1 MASIRESWRYL
12 TLSTLLSPLARPTRA
27 GDLARRLA
35 TEVLPERLAGRL
47 PVTAH
52 AASAHDA
59 RALGGTPS
67 LVGGARAVQ
76 RDATTCGSAVLV
88 HLAAL
93 GDPELAR
100 WIEDGTVPASPRPE
114 VPDAAG
120 RLDLVGAGMELTDPD
135 RRFDAA
141 QRVVKSATSRHAI
154 GPVGWPEGLGT
165 PPWTAARQARFPG
178 VTYRV
183 APVDDR
189 TARGAAVLAAVHAA
203 TTAGIPVPLYTSG
216 DLGRGL
222 RFAVPRH
229 VVLALPQAP
238 DDDAG
243 TSRPSAHPGAP
254 SLTIYEPS
262 RGLTH
267 VVALADLLAR
277 AAPLRALGS
286 WSHVAAALLPRPV
299 G

>member
-1 MASIRESWRYL
+1 
-12 TLSTLLSPLARPTRA
+12 
-27 GDLARRLA
+27 
-35 TEVLPERLAGRL
+35 
-47 PVTAH
+47 
-52 AASAHDA
+52 
-59 RALGGTPS
+59 
-67 LVGGARAVQ
+67 
-76 RDATTCGSAVLV
+76 
-88 HLAAL
+88 
-93 GDPELAR
+93 
-100 WIEDGTVPASPRPE
+100 
-114 VPDAAG
+114 
-120 RLDLVGAGMELTDPD
+120 MELTDPD

>member
-47 PVTAH
+47 PDTAH

-189 TARGAAVLAAVHAA
+189 TARGAAVLAWG
-203 TTAGIPVPLYTSG
+203 AGCGS
-216 DLGRGL
+216 
-222 RFAVPRH
+222 
-229 VVLALPQAP
+229 
-238 DDDAG
+238 
-243 TSRPSAHPGAP
+243 
-254 SLTIYEPS
+254 PS
-262 RGLTH
+262 RGTSSSPCRRRPTTTPGRP
-267 VVALADLLAR
+267 VRRRTRARRASRSTSRR
-277 AAPLRALGS
+277 AASRTWWRSPTCSPA
-286 WSHVAAALLPRPV
+286 PRR
-299 G
+299 